1 MRNDWESAYSID
13 RDYGRTNEWTNERTN
28 KRNRVKE
35 TAEAFESYLNW
46 GELNQPKKVVHSV
59 EFAGNL
65 VKVWL

>member
-13 RDYGRTNEWTNERTN
+13 RDYGRTNERTNEQ
-28 KRNRVKE
+28 KRAKE

>member
-1 MRNDWESAYSID
+1 MD
-13 RDYGRTNEWTNERTN
+13 GRANEQ
-28 KRNRVKE
+28 KRAKE

-65 VKVWL
+65 VKVWLLLITHTYRHSVVT

>member
-1 MRNDWESAYSID
+1 MD
-13 RDYGRTNEWTNERTN
+13 RRTNEQ
-28 KRNRVKE
+28 KRAKE